1 MRRLESIKEALIYL
15 HNGAILS
22 TLSCREI
29 FLDKDRVRLRMD
41 GSSFSLSTEEFADL
55 FFQEVFYYREDDEV
69 TIDEEKDIDY
79 YRYYRK

>member
-1 MRRLESIKEALIYL
+1 MRRLESFKEALIYL

-22 TLSCREI
+22 TGSCREI
-29 FLDKDRVRLRMD
+29 FKDRERIRLRNE
-41 GSSFSLSTEEFADL
+41 GSSYSLSLDEFRTL
-55 FFQEVFYYREDDEV
+55 FFQEIFYYREEDGV